1 MSITSFLLLLL
12 VAAVCGM
19 LGQMLAGYS
28 FGGCLVSAGVG
39 FIGALVGMWLAGQ
52 LGLPEPLRVTIDG
65 ESFPVVWSVIGS
77 TLFVAL
83 LSLFTRRTI

>member
-12 VAAVCGM
+12 VAAVCGT

-28 FGGCLVSAGVG
+28 FGGCLVSAGLG

-52 LGLPEPLRVTIDG
+52 LGLPEPLRVTVDG

-77 TLFVAL
+77 TLFVAG